1 MRDGLCGTPLSPQV
15 DDHSKEGKAFLGGRG
30 DVLVSALLSSE
41 ELPVLNS
48 DIYHNSRV
56 LQEAVRG
63 GVISPL
69 Q

>member
-1 MRDGLCGTPLSPQV
+1 M
-15 DDHSKEGKAFLGGRG
+15 DDHSKEGKVFLGGRV
-30 DVLVSALLSSE
+30 DVLVSGLLSSE

-56 LQEAVRG
+56 LQEALRG
-63 GVISPL
+63 RVISPL

>member
-1 MRDGLCGTPLSPQV
+1 M
-15 DDHSKEGKAFLGGRG
+15 DDHSKEGKVFLGGRE